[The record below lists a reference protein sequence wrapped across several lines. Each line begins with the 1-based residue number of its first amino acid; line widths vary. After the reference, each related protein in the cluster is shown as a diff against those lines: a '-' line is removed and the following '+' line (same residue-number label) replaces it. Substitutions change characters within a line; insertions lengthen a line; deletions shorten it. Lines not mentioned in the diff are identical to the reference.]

1 MLTLGSC
8 NVNVAGILF
17 QQPIMCLEAKVFLDT
32 YMSIALGH
40 NKCMQIIQPS
50 CADVTTA
57 AAPTPSNMATKMTIN
72 LAELQYKNSH

>member
-1 MLTLGSC
+1 
-8 NVNVAGILF
+8 
-17 QQPIMCLEAKVFLDT
+17 MCLEAKVFLDT

-50 CADVTTA
+50 WADVTTA

-72 LAELQYKNSH
+72 LAELQYKNSHWIPWPPPLCSNGRVKRTYW